1 MFKVNLFVHS
11 AGRRL
16 DQRSRRMLAV
26 VSLPSQRSVRPRETT
41 ACYKQQTVQADM
53 FSKTICNPF
62 QSSSGLSI
70 RACFCSCRVIYTF
83 FCRFERW
90 FHSIFRSSYCQDFE
104 KCRDIPP
111 LSMCTAVN
119 SFSASFSTP
128 CRALLYCASDLRGV
142 QSVSSAL
149 KTDSVLLGRN
159 KARSSLLRNAVQ
171 GS

>member
-26 VSLPSQRSVRPRETT
+26 VSLPSQRSVRPGETT

-62 QSSSGLSI
+62 QSSLGLSI

-111 LSMCTAVN
+111 LSMRTAVN
-119 SFSASFSTP
+119 SCFGLILDP
-128 CRALLYCASDLRGV
+128 M
-142 QSVSSAL
+142 QS
-149 KTDSVLLGRN
+149 
-159 KARSSLLRNAVQ
+159 SSLLRIRFTWSQKRELWAQ
-171 GS
+171 D